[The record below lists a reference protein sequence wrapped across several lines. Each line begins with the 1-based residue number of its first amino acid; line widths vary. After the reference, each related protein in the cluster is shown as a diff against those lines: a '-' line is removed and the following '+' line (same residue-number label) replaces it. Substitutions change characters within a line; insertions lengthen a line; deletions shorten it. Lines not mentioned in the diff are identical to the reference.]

1 MYIQVSTR
9 FKVVMVTVIT
19 SLTFLL
25 LQIGVIQFQGV
36 EAVLL
41 KKLMG
46 ALLIGIVTYIGVIW
60 VVSLN
65 LTRYKLLTVPLFP
78 ALLLSL
84 FTLFIQLSLDQYL
97 LRGLGLQYAAF
108 SLITVTIFVIITYF
122 VILNANI
129 LNISSINVIPLAR
142 AGKSA
147 QYIFSL
153 IANYL
158 FLTIIYNINVSNIL
172 RIIVTGVFFFYIVF
186 QLNWVMSLSSNRNV
200 KLTVPIMI
208 VLFLMSIVLNIW
220 PIPAEFIALII
231 TVFLYIIFGIVLET
245 SDKLSKAVIFEY
257 FLVTILVIFFSLIV
271 TDWGINGRLIG

>member
-1 MYIQVSTR
+1 
-9 FKVVMVTVIT
+9 MVTAIT
-19 SLTFLL
+19 SLAFLL
-25 LQIGVIQFQGV
+25 LQIGVIRFVGV
-36 EAVLL
+36 DSELIKKVL
-41 KKLMG
+41 G
-46 ALLIGIVTYIGVIW
+46 AFLIGLITYIGVLW

-65 LTRYKLLTVPLFP
+65 LTRYKLVIVPLFP

-84 FTLFIQLSLDQYL
+84 FTLFIQLSLY
-97 LRGLGLQYAAF
+97 RGILGFQYAAF
-108 SLITVTIFVIITYF
+108 SLVTFIIFVVLTYF

-158 FLTIIYNINVSNIL
+158 FLTIIYNINISNIL
-172 RIIVTGVFFFYIVF
+172 RIVITGIFFFYIVF
-186 QLNWVMSLSSNRNV
+186 QLNWVMSLSSKTNV
-200 KLTVPIMI
+200 KLTVPIMV
-208 VLFLMSIVLNIW
+208 VLFLMSLVLNLW
-220 PIPAEFIALII
+220 PIPSEFIALII

-257 FLVTILVIFFSLIV
+257 FIVTILVIFFSFIV

>member
-9 FKVVMVTVIT
+9 FKVVMVTAIT
-19 SLTFLL
+19 SLAFLL
-25 LQIGVIQFQGV
+25 LQIGVIQFPGV
-36 EAVLL
+36 ESELL
-41 KKLMG
+41 KKVLG
-46 ALLIGIVTYIGVIW
+46 AFFIGLVTYIGVLW

-65 LTRYKLLTVPLFP
+65 LTRYKLTTVPLFP

-84 FTLFIQLSLDQYL
+84 FTLFIQLSLY
-97 LRGLGLQYAAF
+97 RGILGFQYAAF
-108 SLITVTIFVIITYF
+108 SLVTFIIFIVITYF

-153 IANYL
+153 IANYI
-158 FLTIIYNINVSNIL
+158 FLTIIYNINISNIL
-172 RIIVTGVFFFYIVF
+172 RIVLTGIFFFYIVF
-186 QLNWVMSLSSNRNV
+186 QLNWVMSLSSKTNV
-200 KLTVPIMI
+200 KLTIPIMV
-208 VLFLMSIVLNIW
+208 VLFLMSLVLNLW
-220 PIPAEFIALII
+220 PIPSEFISLII

-257 FLVTILVIFFSLIV
+257 FLVTILVIFFSLMV

>member
-9 FKVVMVTVIT
+9 FKVIMVTAIT
-19 SLTFLL
+19 SLAFLL
-25 LQIGVIQFQGV
+25 LQIGVIRFEGIDS
-36 EAVLL
+36 ELIKKVL
-41 KKLMG
+41 G
-46 ALLIGIVTYIGVIW
+46 AFLIGLITYIGVLW

-65 LTRYKLLTVPLFP
+65 LTRYKLVIVPLFP

-84 FTLFIQLSLDQYL
+84 FTLFIQLSLY
-97 LRGLGLQYAAF
+97 RGILGFQYAAF
-108 SLITVTIFVIITYF
+108 SLVTFIIFVVLTYF

-158 FLTIIYNINVSNIL
+158 FLTIIYNINISNIL
-172 RIIVTGVFFFYIVF
+172 RIVITGIFFFYIVF
-186 QLNWVMSLSSNRNV
+186 QLNWVMSLSSKTNV
-200 KLTVPIMI
+200 KLTVPIMV
-208 VLFLMSIVLNIW
+208 VLFLMSLVLNLW
-220 PIPAEFIALII
+220 PIPSEFIALII

-257 FLVTILVIFFSLIV
+257 FIVTILVIFFSFIV

>member
-9 FKVVMVTVIT
+9 FKVVMVTAIT
-19 SLTFLL
+19 SLAFLL
-25 LQIGVIQFQGV
+25 LQIGVIQFPGI
-36 EAVLL
+36 ESELL
-41 KKLMG
+41 KKVLG
-46 ALLIGIVTYIGVIW
+46 AFFIGLITYIGVLW
-60 VVSLN
+60 VVSFN
-65 LTRYKLLTVPLFP
+65 LTRYKLVIVPLFP

-84 FTLFIQLSLDQYL
+84 FTLFIQLSLY
-97 LRGLGLQYAAF
+97 RGILGLQYAAF
-108 SLITVTIFVIITYF
+108 SLITLIIFIAITYF

-158 FLTIIYNINVSNIL
+158 FLTIIYNINISNIL
-172 RIIVTGVFFFYIVF
+172 RIIITGLFFFYIVF
-186 QLNWVMSLSSNRNV
+186 QLNWVMSLSSKTNV
-200 KLTVPIMI
+200 KLTVPIMV
-208 VLFLMSIVLNIW
+208 VLFLMSVVLNLW
-220 PIPAEFIALII
+220 PIPSEFISLII

-257 FLVTILVIFFSLIV
+257 FLVTILVIFFSLMV